1 MTKAWYEALYEGFEN
16 YDQEPYT
23 QNTRAEVDFL
33 VSLLNGEQEFNIL
46 DLGCGTGRHALELS
60 RRGFQVTGLDLSSD
74 LIDQARTKARQENL
88 PVKFLEEDART
99 ISFEEDYQSVIMLCE
114 GGFSLMETDQM
125 DRMIL
130 RNTYRALKPGGR
142 LIFTAPNAL
151 VMLKDLAENPDFDPL
166 TFREKFTMQHK
177 NSLGETVELKCSQRY
192 YTFPEL
198 RWVLRSLGFRDIQ
211 YFAVTGEGYTWKSEI
226 ASDQFELGLTAVKP

>member
-1 MTKAWYEALYEGFEN
+1 MTKAWYEVLYESFEN

-23 QNTRAEVDFL
+23 RNTRAEVDFL
-33 VSLLNGEQEFNIL
+33 VSLLDREQDIQIL
-46 DLGCGTGRHALELS
+46 DLGCGTGRHALELA
-60 RRGFQVTGLDLSSD
+60 RRGFGVTGLDLSPD
-74 LIDQARTKARQENL
+74 LIAQARAKARQENL
-88 PVKFLEEDART
+88 EVKFLEGDART
-99 ISFEEDYQSVIMLCE
+99 ISFEEDFQCVIMLCE

-142 LIFTAPNAL
+142 LTFTAPNAL
-151 VMLKDLAENPDFDPL
+151 VMLMDLEENPGFDPL
-166 TFREKFTMQHK
+166 TFREKFTLEHK
-177 NSLGETVELKCSQRY
+177 NSLGETVELDCSQRY

-226 ASDQFELGLTAVKP
+226 AGDQFELGLTAVKP